1 MGIMKGGYCDFA
13 DNSIF
18 RAIKVNNAQQF
29 HKGSRMYTLG
39 LLSDDA
45 S

>member
-1 MGIMKGGYCDFA
+1 MAIVKGGYCAFA
-13 DNSIF
+13 DNYIQGN
-18 RAIKVNNAQQF
+18 KVNSAQQF

-39 LLSDDA
+39 LLPDDV